1 MGFGTLVQRIP
12 FKISGRSAS
21 SSGLYVPQ
29 DVQYD
34 YALGGIPFLSGTGDQ
49 RPDIEKPVQQRK
61 DQFDAFKDPGEYSLN
76 QWWLRSQT
84 SFIGGAGVI
93 YQDPDTQGA
102 AKNIRYYRS
111 VGVDPFTDPDLLGL
125 LKETELATSNTSV
138 NNGLPYCESQ
148 INTFGDCVWIA
159 RGDKVEMRT
168 VSANNLP
175 IQSSATLA
183 SSGVA
188 AFVEGLAVFSNVGV
202 TPVQHFSMS
211 FMRDTTAVAN
221 AGIWRVNENSAV
233 STRIY
238 LPPAIQ
244 DFITVA
250 KARGLLAVGAQNNFY
265 ALDPYAAAG
274 TAWPA
279 APNAAVPKDQTI
291 VSITD
296 GPDAVYIGA
305 NSATQGYIWKTTVDN
320 LGVINGVTLTAVLP
334 LGEKIN
340 DAQSYVNTFMV
351 IASNSGIRVGTF
363 STGSAGVG
371 LSYSPQL
378 ITVPVTATN
387 SGFGQIAF
395 YGTKAYVC
403 TLGQSQH
410 DGDRGLMA
418 VDLSTLIQDQNT
430 GATFN
435 AYSTWNYFPTSTA
448 PVTDV
453 TVTQTGRPVFVTDTG
468 TPSKVYVEHATTL
481 ISMGYLDTG
490 RCRFNTVEPK
500 LFKYISLRTPTPL
513 QGEVTI
519 TLLDDTG
526 GSTSYITYGPTL
538 SPGTSDI
545 ATPTPGGPRNWEAFR
560 FTLRRGASDVTVG
573 AKLDSWQIKALPGT
587 LKQRII
593 MRNFLCFNDEK
604 DKTGQRIRGDFQ
616 SLSKLTAV
624 RQMCQRGDTVT
635 FQDLVNNV
643 STQVIVDDYQFT
655 MLTTPGP
662 NAENYGGYLTVTMRT
677 VADSVPDFT
686 PVLVEGD

>member
-12 FKISGRSAS
+12 FKISGRSAA
-21 SSGLYVPQ
+21 SSGLYIPQ

-49 RPDIEKPVQQRK
+49 RPDIEKPVPQRK

-84 SFIGGAGVI
+84 SFLGGAGVV

-102 AKNIRYYRS
+102 AKNIRYARS
-111 VGVDPFTDPDLLGL
+111 VGVDPFSDPDFLGL
-125 LKETELATSNTSV
+125 LKETELATSNTST
-138 NNGLPYCESQ
+138 NNGQPYCESQ
-148 INTFGDCVWIA
+148 INSFGDCVWIA

-183 SSGVA
+183 SSGVN
-188 AFVEGLAVFSNVGV
+188 AFIEGLAVFSNVGV
-202 TPVQHFSMS
+202 TPVQHFSMT
-211 FMRDTTAVAN
+211 FMRDTTTVAN
-221 AGIWRVNENSAV
+221 AGIWRVNENSAA

-244 DFITVA
+244 DSITVA

-265 ALDPYAAAG
+265 ALDPYAAPA

-305 NSATQGYIWKTTVDN
+305 NSSTQGYIWKTTVDN

-351 IASNSGIRVGTF
+351 ISSNSGIRVGTF
-363 STGSAGVG
+363 STGSTGVG
-371 LSYSPQL
+371 LTYSPQL
-378 ITVPVTATN
+378 LTVPVSATN

-395 YGTKAYVC
+395 YGAKAYVA

-410 DGDRGLMA
+410 DGDKGLMA
-418 VDLSTLIQDQNT
+418 IDLSTIIQDQNT
-430 GATFN
+430 GAAFN
-435 AYSTWNYFPTSTA
+435 AYSTWNYFPTSAA

-453 TVTQTGRPVFVTDTG
+453 TVTSVGRPVFVTDTG
-468 TPSKVYVEHATTL
+468 TPSKVYVEHATNL

-500 LFKYISLRTPTPL
+500 LFKYISIRTPTPL
-513 QGEVTI
+513 QGEITI
-519 TLLDDTG
+519 TLLDDTNG
-526 GSTSYITYGPTL
+526 VTSYITYGPTL
-538 SPGTSDI
+538 DPGTADI

-560 FTLRRGASDVTVG
+560 FTLRRGLSDPTIG

-593 MRNFLCFNDEK
+593 QRNFLCFNDEK
-604 DKTGQRIRGDFQ
+604 DRDGQRIRGDSQ
-616 SLSKLTAV
+616 SLDKLTAV

-635 FQDLVNNV
+635 FQDLVNNI

-655 MLTTPGP
+655 MMTTPGP
-662 NAENYGGYLTVTMRT
+662 NKENYGGYLTVTLRT
-677 VADSVPDFT
+677 VADSVPNFT
-686 PVLVEGD
+686 PTLVEGD